1 MAACCLTSEPM
12 RTCSLLSIHS
22 LTRDREEI
30 QALFDVQIQGIL
42 GQIKDQLDWMQR
54 NGKMEQV
61 VSNCE
66 PHQLNFHAKFER

>member
-1 MAACCLTSEPM
+1 MTSESTS
-12 RTCSLLSIHS
+12 TCFRLNINS
-22 LTRDREEI
+22 LTRVREEI

-61 VSNCE
+61 VSNYD
-66 PHQLNFHAKFER
+66 PYLLNICPKLWW